1 MRLLSQTE
9 LFNDSAVALDVS
21 LLEIAEKV
29 SSVSDHLLETS
40 AAVVVL
46 VVSLEVL
53 GEVLDA
59 AGKKRDLH
67 LGRTG
72 VALVGLVSVDNCLLF
87 VLDHDV
93 FHLSK
98 KYSAT
103 NTVPVGEIR
112 FGAQKSAASGV
123 IRTPSSRRYAYYNIL
138 FCFCKH
144 FLEFYFII
152 F

>member
-1 MRLLSQTE
+1 MQMRLLAQ
-9 LFNDSAVALDVS
+9 LGNDCTIALDIL
-21 LLEIAEKV
+21 LLEVVEKV
-29 SSVSDHLLETS
+29 SSVTYHLLETA
-40 AAVVVL
+40 AAVVVV

-59 AGKKRDLH
+59 AGKKRDLY

-98 KYSAT
+98 
-103 NTVPVGEIR
+103 NNFGGEHST
-112 FGAQKSAASGV
+112 GG
-123 IRTPSSRRYAYYNIL
+123 
-138 FCFCKH
+138 
-144 FLEFYFII
+144 
-152 F
+152 

>member
-1 MRLLSQTE
+1 MILLSDTQ
-9 LFNDSAVALDVS
+9 LCNDCTVALDIN
-21 LLEIAEKV
+21 LLKVVKKV
-29 SSVSDHLLETS
+29 SSVTYHLLETA
-40 AAVVVL
+40 AAVVVV

-59 AGKKRDLH
+59 VGKKRDLY

-72 VALVGLVSVDNCLLF
+72 VALVGLVSVDNSLLF

-98 KYSAT
+98 KYSAE

-112 FGAQKSAASGV
+112 FGAQKALGAALPGHRVRVVMS
-123 IRTPSSRRYAYYNIL
+123 IITYIL
-138 FCFCKH
+138 RFVNSF
-144 FLEFYFII
+144 
-152 F
+152 

>member
-1 MRLLSQTE
+1 MTY
-9 LFNDSAVALDVS
+9 
-21 LLEIAEKV
+21 
-29 SSVSDHLLETS
+29 HLLETA
-40 AAVVVL
+40 AAVVVV

-59 AGKKRDLH
+59 AGKKRDLY

-98 KYSAT
+98 KYSAE

-112 FGAQKSAASGV
+112 FRAQQSAASGV
-123 IRTPSSRRYAYYNIL
+123 VRTPSSRRWKYYIIN
-138 FCFCKH
+138 FFSCK
-144 FLEFYFII
+144 
-152 F
+152 

>member
-53 GEVLDA
+53 GEVLDSV
-59 AGKKRDLH
+59 GQKCDLN
-67 LGRTG
+67 LRRSC
-72 VALVGLVSVDNCLLF
+72 VSLVSSVLLDNRLLF
-87 VLDHDV
+87 VLKHHGS
-93 FHLSK
+93 FHLSLF
-98 KYSAT
+98 YLSLTQRSAGEMPLGAT
-103 NTVPVGEIR
+103 IDPKPVLTTIVVIISYLTR
-112 FGAQKSAASGV
+112 FV
-123 IRTPSSRRYAYYNIL
+123 NR
-138 FCFCKH
+138 FF
-144 FLEFYFII
+144 EFF
-152 F
+152 